1 MFRQKHYS
9 NPKTSSNFALEIKNE
24 TMKQTPNNKATA
36 KQTKKQRKA
45 EADARRR
52 TNKRWERV
60 ETSDRYRKAATE
72 ELCNV
77 TTNKIEIEVLDGIL
91 LNLNIR
97 SKMKP
102 SKVQDRILRRIVQAS
117 HKKHGRSEDL
127 TMVHITLTC
136 TSKCMEDIRKKRHTA

>member
-1 MFRQKHYS
+1 
-9 NPKTSSNFALEIKNE
+9 
-24 TMKQTPNNKATA
+24 MKQTPNNKATMSNKATA

-60 ETSDRYRKAATE
+60 ETSYRYRKAAAE

-77 TTNKIEIEVLDGIL
+77 TTNKIEILDGIL

-97 SKMKP
+97 SQVKP
-102 SKVQDRILRRIVQAS
+102 SRVQDRILRRIVEKRQAQAS

-127 TMVHITLTC
+127 TTVHITLTC
-136 TSKCMEDIRKKRHTA
+136 TSKCMEDIRKKRHAA

>member
-1 MFRQKHYS
+1 
-9 NPKTSSNFALEIKNE
+9 
-24 TMKQTPNNKATA
+24 MKQIPNNNKATMNNKVTA

-45 EADARRR
+45 EADAHRR

-102 SKVQDRILRRIVQAS
+102 SSAGQNSPSHHRETSGTGKPQEAWSFRRFHLNAHHPCM
-117 HKKHGRSEDL
+117 HKQ
-127 TMVHITLTC
+127 VHEGYQKEKIR
-136 TSKCMEDIRKKRHTA
+136 CMNFQK

>member
-1 MFRQKHYS
+1 MS
-9 NPKTSSNFALEIKNE
+9 
-24 TMKQTPNNKATA
+24 NKATA

-60 ETSDRYRKAATE
+60 ETSDRYRKAAAE

-77 TTNKIEIEVLDGIL
+77 TTNKIEIEALEGIL

-97 SKMKP
+97 SQVKP
-102 SKVQDRILRRIVQAS
+102 SRVQDRILRRIVEKRQAQAS
-117 HKKHGRSEDL
+117 HKKHGRSEDF
-127 TMVHITLTC
+127 TTVHITLTC
-136 TSKCMEDIRKKRHTA
+136 TSKCMEGIRKERHAA

>member
-1 MFRQKHYS
+1 
-9 NPKTSSNFALEIKNE
+9 
-24 TMKQTPNNKATA
+24 MKQTPNNNKATMNNKATA

-60 ETSDRYRKAATE
+60 ETSYRYRKAAAE

-97 SKMKP
+97 SQVKL
-102 SKVQDRILRRIVQAS
+102 SRVQDRIPRRIVEKRQAQAS
-117 HKKHGRSEDL
+117 HKKHGRSKYL
-127 TMVHITLTC
+127 TTVHITLTC
-136 TSKCMEDIRKKRHTA
+136 TSKCMEDIRKKRHAA

>member
-1 MFRQKHYS
+1 
-9 NPKTSSNFALEIKNE
+9 
-24 TMKQTPNNKATA
+24 MKQTPNNNKATMNNKATA
-36 KQTKKQRKA
+36 KQTKKQRKT
-45 EADARRR
+45 EADAHRR

-102 SKVQDRILRRIVQAS
+102 SKVQDRILRRIVEKRQAQAS
-117 HKKHGRSEDL
+117 HKCRY
-127 TMVHITLTC
+127 
-136 TSKCMEDIRKKRHTA
+136 

>member
-1 MFRQKHYS
+1 
-9 NPKTSSNFALEIKNE
+9 
-24 TMKQTPNNKATA
+24 MKQIPNNNKATMNNKVTA

-45 EADARRR
+45 EADAHRR

-60 ETSDRYRKAATE
+60 ETSNRYRKAATE

-97 SKMKP
+97 TFKSAGQNSPSHHRETSGTGKP
-102 SKVQDRILRRIVQAS
+102 QEAWSFRRFHLNAHHPCM
-117 HKKHGRSEDL
+117 HKQ
-127 TMVHITLTC
+127 VHEGYQKEKIR
-136 TSKCMEDIRKKRHTA
+136 CMNFQK

>member
-1 MFRQKHYS
+1 
-9 NPKTSSNFALEIKNE
+9 
-24 TMKQTPNNKATA
+24 MKQIPNNKATMSNKATA

-60 ETSDRYRKAATE
+60 KTSYRYRKAAAE

-77 TTNKIEIEVLDGIL
+77 TTNKIEILDGIL

-97 SKMKP
+97 SQVKP
-102 SKVQDRILRRIVQAS
+102 SRVQDRILRRIVEKRQAQAS

-127 TMVHITLTC
+127 TTVHITLTC
-136 TSKCMEDIRKKRHTA
+136 TSKCMEDIRKKRHAA

>member
-1 MFRQKHYS
+1 
-9 NPKTSSNFALEIKNE
+9 
-24 TMKQTPNNKATA
+24 MKQTPNNNKATA

-45 EADARRR
+45 EADAHRR

-91 LNLNIR
+91 LNLN
-97 SKMKP
+97 
-102 SKVQDRILRRIVQAS
+102 DRILRRIVEKCQVQAS

-127 TMVHITLTC
+127 TSMHITLAC
-136 TSKCMEDIRKKRHTA
+136 TSKCMKDIRKKRYAA

>member
-1 MFRQKHYS
+1 
-9 NPKTSSNFALEIKNE
+9 
-24 TMKQTPNNKATA
+24 MKQIPNNKATMSNKATA

-60 ETSDRYRKAATE
+60 ETSYRYRKAAAE

-77 TTNKIEIEVLDGIL
+77 TTNKIEILDGIL

-97 SKMKP
+97 SQVKP
-102 SKVQDRILRRIVQAS
+102 SRVQDRILRRIVEKRQAQAS

-127 TMVHITLTC
+127 TTVHITLTC
-136 TSKCMEDIRKKRHTA
+136 TSKCMEDIRKKRHAA

>member
-1 MFRQKHYS
+1 
-9 NPKTSSNFALEIKNE
+9 
-24 TMKQTPNNKATA
+24 MKQTPNNNKATMNNKATA

-45 EADARRR
+45 EADAHRR

-102 SKVQDRILRRIVQAS
+102 SKVQDRILRRIVEKRQAQEAWSFRRS
-117 HKKHGRSEDL
+117 HLNAHHPCMHKQ
-127 TMVHITLTC
+127 VHEGYQKEKIR
-136 TSKCMEDIRKKRHTA
+136 CMNFQK